1 MLSSTHKHTNAR
13 AQTHAQR
20 CAVAPAFPLANATAQ
35 GMWKMGV
42 VCVVG
47 SEQPVPDATVKQ
59 TAARSLTNVV
69 SAVALEFLR
78 ASAIAMEIVS
88 TNVVFVAATVRAAR
102 FR

>member
-13 AQTHAQR
+13 AQTHAHR

-47 SEQPVPDATVKQ
+47 SEQPVPD
-59 TAARSLTNVV
+59 RSLTNVV